1 MNGAIFYVKDVNGN
15 LVAAQ
20 YLLQSNG
27 QPIVDPNTSA
37 AQTRSIYG
45 SNGALL
51 AQQNVNGYLVV
62 PADYSISN
70 AITFARLVANQLEV
84 TSIGPGGETVG
95 GLNSALE
102 LMTGAFVP

>member
-37 AQTRSIYG
+37 A
-45 SNGALL
+45 
-51 AQQNVNGYLVV
+51 
-62 PADYSISN
+62 
-70 AITFARLVANQLEV
+70 
-84 TSIGPGGETVG
+84 
-95 GLNSALE
+95 
-102 LMTGAFVP
+102 